1 VLVSDVYPQ
10 MASVVE
16 VDVGDQLPEA
26 VIVGALARAC
36 LNVRRGGDRIV
47 LVNASEELL
56 GLIDLMG
63 LGGVLVSAERV

>member
-1 VLVSDVYPQ
+1 

-16 VDVGDQLPEA
+16 FDVGDQPPDA
-26 VIVGALARAC
+26 ATVDALARAY

-47 LVNASEELL
+47 LLSASSELL

-63 LGGVLVSAERV
+63 LGGVLVST